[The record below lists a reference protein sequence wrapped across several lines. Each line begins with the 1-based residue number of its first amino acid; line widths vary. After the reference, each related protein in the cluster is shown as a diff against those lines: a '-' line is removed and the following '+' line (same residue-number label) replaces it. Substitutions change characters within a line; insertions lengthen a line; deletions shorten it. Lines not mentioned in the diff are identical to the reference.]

1 MNTLT
6 TSSATLNIK
15 SNQVPCK
22 GNDKFIYLDAHL
34 GGVMCWT
41 DYYIDGMI
49 KHRNGSS
56 LGDQTSVG
64 TWTSQCS
71 ISSPCIITT
80 NGSISATGSIE
91 GGSITT
97 SSGNISSLSGSIQTR
112 DGTVGGGHMDHFQ
125 NLSCTWFKSVTV
137 PESRGIYMGL
147 FSDAAGGIDICV
159 DTNQYMFFNKA

>member
-1 MNTLT
+1 MIGISTRIFNQSTLSVNTLT

-41 DYYIDGMI
+41 DYYIDGVI

-56 LGDQTSVG
+56 LGDQKSVG
-64 TWTSQCS
+64 TGTSQCS
-71 ISSPCIITT
+71 ISSTCIITT
-80 NGSISATGSIE
+80 NVSISTTGSIE

-97 SSGNISSLSGSIQTR
+97 SSGHISSFSGSIKTR
-112 DGTVGGGHMDHFQ
+112 DGTVG
-125 NLSCTWFKSVTV
+125 
-137 PESRGIYMGL
+137 
-147 FSDAAGGIDICV
+147 
-159 DTNQYMFFNKA
+159 